1 MSMFCYQCEQAAS
14 GRGCTVS
21 GVCGKDP
28 QVAALQDLLLQLT
41 KEISWLAHGARAQSL
56 RDETVDAF
64 VAEAL
69 FTTVTNVDFDPLR
82 LQAAIR
88 ESLRVRGRVQEMY
101 AKAARGSGRE
111 PEAVPHAVH
120 VADVGDLDALVAVG
134 RTVSPAARIAADGA
148 ERAGLADLIVYG
160 LKGAAAYAVHARS
173 LGAEDDQVYAFFH
186 EALAALLAGG
196 LDREA
201 LLSLALRCGEANLRA
216 MELLDQG
223 HTQAFGDPTP
233 TQVRVTPVKGKAI
246 VVSGHDLQDLH
257 ELLRQTEGTGIH
269 VYTHGEMLPA
279 HGYPALRAFPHLVGN
294 YGGAWQDQR
303 REFAAFP
310 GAVLMTTNC
319 IQQPAETYM
328 DRIFTSHL
336 VAWPGVLHVEGRD
349 FTPVI
354 EAALAAPGFT
364 EDMPEQTITVGFGRK
379 TLLDAAGSVLDLVKA
394 GKLRHVFLIGG
405 CDGAKPGRNYYT
417 EFATSVPE
425 DCLILTLACGKYRFN
440 KLPFGELAGL
450 PRLLDVGQC
459 NDAYAAIRLAGA
471 LAEAAGCGLNDLPLS
486 LIVSWYEQK
495 AVAILLTLLHLG
507 MRGMRL
513 GPSLPAFLTPE
524 VLKVLGEAFDLTPIR
539 SPKEDLAT
547 ILG

>member
-41 KEISWLAHGARAQSL
+41 KEISWLAHGAQAL
-56 RDETVDAF
+56 NARDDEVGAF

-69 FTTVTNVDFDPLR
+69 FTTVTNVDFDPHR
-82 LQAAIR
+82 LQQTIEQGLRIR
-88 ESLRVRGRVQEMY
+88 SQAEKLYRQASR
-101 AKAARGSGRE
+101 ATGRE
-111 PEAVPHAVH
+111 PGGVPHSLPIPDAR
-120 VADVGDLDALVAVG
+120 DLDALVALG

-148 ERAGLADLIVYG
+148 ERAGLAELVVYG

-173 LGAEDDQVYAFFH
+173 LGFEDHRVYAFFH
-186 EALAALLAGG
+186 EALAAVLEGG

-246 VVSGHDLQDLH
+246 VVSGHDLQDLY
-257 ELLRQTEGTGIH
+257 ELLRQTEGKGIH

-319 IQQPAETYM
+319 IQKPAETYV

-336 VAWPGVLHVEGRD
+336 VAWPGVWHVEGRD
-349 FTPVI
+349 FAPVI
-354 EAALAAPGFT
+354 EAALAAPGFA
-364 EDMPEQTITVGFGRK
+364 EDAPEQTITVGFGRK

-440 KLPFGELAGL
+440 KLPFGELEGL

-486 LIVSWYEQK
+486 LILSWYEQK

-524 VLKVLGEAFDLTPIR
+524 VLEVLGEAFDLTPIR
-539 SPKEDLAT
+539 TPQEDLAAV
-547 ILG
+547 LG